1 MLKERLTKYAQQEI
15 LFEKESHV
23 TCIHTRKKTKMLAFM
38 RIAGVNELYHMFID
52 DIQIRYLMKKI
63 LRMFL

>member
-1 MLKERLTKYAQQEI
+1 MYHMLRKRLTKYTEQEI

-38 RIAGVNELYHMFID
+38 RIAGVNELYHVL
-52 DIQIRYLMKKI
+52 LMSFK
-63 LRMFL
+63 